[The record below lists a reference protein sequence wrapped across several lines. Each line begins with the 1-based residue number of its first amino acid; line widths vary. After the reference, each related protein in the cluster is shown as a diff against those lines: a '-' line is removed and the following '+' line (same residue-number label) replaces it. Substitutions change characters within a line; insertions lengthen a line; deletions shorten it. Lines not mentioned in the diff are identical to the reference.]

1 MAPPLVKK
9 DGEKGQ
15 KMKQTDSRTM
25 AHINLFGVLGAL
37 PSLCELSQD
46 ARDVIA
52 GKTISVGID
61 VKGGPAGVLH
71 FEDGKMRVTEGCGKC
86 DIKLPF
92 GSPEKF
98 NGMID
103 GTVTPIPSKGFLKLG
118 FLLGPFIKLTDLL
131 SKYLRPTKEDLANEQ
146 FYRTSTLLMF
156 HVITGAVA
164 QIGNEDKVG
173 RASASYI
180 VDGNVRMAI
189 TEEGKV
195 LTAAHIA
202 AKDHHLTTVHT
213 DTEAPMSYMEFEG
226 VRNAR
231 GLFDGVAS
239 SFTLICDGKLRMGGM
254 ISQLDNINRILDR
267 VGLYLA

>member
-1 MAPPLVKK
+1 
-9 DGEKGQ
+9 
-15 KMKQTDSRTM
+15 MKQTDTRTM
-25 AHINLFGVLGAL
+25 SFINLFAILGAL
-37 PSLCELSQD
+37 PSLCELSD
-46 ARDVIA
+46 EARAIIA
-52 GKTISVGID
+52 GKKISVGIE

-103 GTVTPIPSKGFLKLG
+103 GTVTPIPSKGFTKLG
-118 FLLGPFIKLTDLL
+118 FLLGPFTKLTDLL
-131 SKYLRPTKEDLANEQ
+131 SKYLRPTEEDLKDEQ

-189 TEEGKV
+189 TEGGEV
-195 LTAAHIA
+195 QTAAHIV
-202 AKDHHLTTVHT
+202 AKDHRLCTVHT
-213 DTEAPMSYMEFEG
+213 DTNAPMSYMEFEG

-254 ISQLDNINRILDR
+254 ISQLDNVNRILDR

>member
-1 MAPPLVKK
+1 
-9 DGEKGQ
+9 
-15 KMKQTDSRTM
+15 MKQTDQRTL
-25 AHINLFGVLGAL
+25 AFINLFAIFGAL
-37 PSLCELSQD
+37 PALCELSD
-46 ARDVIA
+46 EARATVA
-52 GKTISVGID
+52 GKTVSIGIA
-61 VKGGPAGVLH
+61 VKDGPCGTLH
-71 FEDGKMRVTEGCGKC
+71 FDNGKVSVTQGCDKC

-92 GSPEKF
+92 SSPEKF

-103 GTVTPIPSKGFLKLG
+103 GTVTPIPSKGFTKIG
-118 FLLGPFIKLTDLL
+118 FLLKSFIPLTDIL
-131 SKYLRPTKEDLANEQ
+131 SRYLRPSEEDLADEAFFEQ
-146 FYRTSTLLMF
+146 ATVLMF

-189 TEEGKV
+189 VEDGQIKV
-195 LTAAHIA
+195 AAHIA
-202 AKDHHLTTVHT
+202 AKDHRLTTVPT
-213 DTEAPMSYMEFEG
+213 DTDTPMSFMEFDG
-226 VRNAR
+226 IRNAR

-254 ISQLDNINRILDR
+254 ISQLDNVNRILDR